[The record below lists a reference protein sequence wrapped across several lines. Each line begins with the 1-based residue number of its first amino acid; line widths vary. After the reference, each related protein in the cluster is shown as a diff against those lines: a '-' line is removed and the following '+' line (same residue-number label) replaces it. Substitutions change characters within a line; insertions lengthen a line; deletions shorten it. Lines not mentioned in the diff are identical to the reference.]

1 MRVGVR
7 VFVVSFA
14 CMASFVYVCPGICL
28 SAHANARTHARTHPH
43 PHPHPGMLKDEE
55 VTGTI
60 RIRPTKTNKRHLDIR
75 LNYEFNGQVPIIFLL
90 SCVVLFL
97 GFLPCRPS
105 PTTIPARTYSQRN
118 P

>member
-1 MRVGVR
+1 
-7 VFVVSFA
+7 
-14 CMASFVYVCPGICL
+14 
-28 SAHANARTHARTHPH
+28 
-43 PHPHPGMLKDEE
+43 MLKDEE

-60 RIRPTKTNKRHLDIR
+60 RIRPTKINKRHLDIR

>member
-28 SAHANARTHARTHPH
+28 SAHANARTHTRT
-43 PHPHPGMLKDEE
+43 HPHPGMLKDEE

-75 LNYEFNGQVPIIFLL
+75 LNYEFNGQVPIIFPL
-90 SCVVLFL
+90 SCDVLFL
-97 GFLPCRPS
+97 GFLPCPAPSQPPS
-105 PTTIPARTYSQRN
+105 PHAHSLSGIRRY
-118 P
+118 